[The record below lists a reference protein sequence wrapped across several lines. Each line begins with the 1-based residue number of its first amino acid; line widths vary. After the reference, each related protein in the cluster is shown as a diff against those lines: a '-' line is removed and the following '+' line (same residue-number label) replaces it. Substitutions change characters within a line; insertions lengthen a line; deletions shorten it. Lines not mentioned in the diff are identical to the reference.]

1 MANIQTKRN
10 YCEKTPH
17 EKEKYEEFDLVTDSH
32 ILLRIHI
39 GRRRFS
45 HFQIWVLTAPFANN
59 QQRRGSMKK
68 IWSSYT
74 HNEARTPKRERKR
87 DCIKTSISRCS
98 IHNIEIL
105 RCWLE
110 MLQTLFF
117 ALSLHTKRKKLVVC
131 VCVEKVPLKQRF
143 QPSHD
148 AKCNLSIFAFL
159 FAGNIIQHQPLCI
172 YYVSIL
178 SVCVCVNS
186 FFLFVIT
193 FLLLFLRQHHHC
205 HNHHHRNHLLWLV
218 GHFVSGQAFELLQRH

>member
-45 HFQIWVLTAPFANN
+45 HFQTWVLTAPFANN

-110 MLQTLFF
+110 MLQTPFF
-117 ALSLHTKRKKLVVC
+117 ALSLSTRREKNWWYVFVLRKC
-131 VCVEKVPLKQRF
+131 HWN
-143 QPSHD
+143 S
-148 AKCNLSIFAFL
+148 ASNLHMMRNVIC
-159 FAGNIIQHQPLCI
+159 Q
-172 YYVSIL
+172 Y
-178 SVCVCVNS
+178 S
-186 FFLFVIT
+186 FFFSLEILFST
-193 FLLLFLRQHHHC
+193 SHC
-205 HNHHHRNHLLWLV
+205 V
-218 GHFVSGQAFELLQRH
+218 YIM